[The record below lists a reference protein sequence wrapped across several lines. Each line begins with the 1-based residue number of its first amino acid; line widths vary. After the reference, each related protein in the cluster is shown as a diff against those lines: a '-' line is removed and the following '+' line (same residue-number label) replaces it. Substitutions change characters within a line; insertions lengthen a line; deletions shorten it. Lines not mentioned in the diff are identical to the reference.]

1 MSALP
6 RRASQYVASRLFTYV
21 GNSVYA
27 TIGPLIAATMFDANA
42 AQIGLITATSLVVS
56 LLLRIPVASLAD
68 RAIDERR
75 LMIVWGLLAAAV
87 SALTPIL
94 WLAGG
99 LNFWSFLG
107 CVLLAAACS
116 AVLSSVG
123 FRVVNRLAPHGQRTR
138 LVGQLNGA
146 QSVGSIVGQSFGGL
160 LIGVM
165 PPPLATLLDSGM
177 SLLGVATMPKMERGA
192 EHGAPAV
199 AVVPGA
205 NPARDQAVTLVAVWR
220 AALNSASLRL
230 AISVGI
236 AGSLLEPVV
245 VLYLLRV
252 AGLDPAFIGLAF
264 GAGAVGGVLGGAIVG
279 RTVEWAGSR
288 NTMLIGIASMLV
300 GTVVL
305 LILGDNRGLE
315 FASAAVFELGTAFGG
330 VLIVASAMGELQEQ
344 TDPERISRT
353 MTAAAVAMEGTGIAG
368 IGLGALLASVAGL
381 FVPFYV
387 AIAIYALI
395 LLYVLVATL
404 RDTRRQEAEQRPH
417 TTSVP
422 R

>member
-1 MSALP
+1 
-6 RRASQYVASRLFTYV
+6 
-21 GNSVYA
+21 
-27 TIGPLIAATMFDANA
+27 MFDANA
-42 AQIGLITATSLVVS
+42 AQIGLITATSMAVS

-75 LMIVWGLLAAAV
+75 VMIIWGLLAAAA

-107 CVLLAAACS
+107 CVMLAAACT

-146 QSVGSIVGQSFGGL
+146 QSVGSIVGHSLGGL

-177 SLLGVATMPKMERGA
+177 SLLGVATMPKMEPGA
-192 EHGAPAV
+192 EHGALAV

-205 NPARDQAVTLVAVWR
+205 NPARDQAVTLIAVWR

-236 AGSLLEPVV
+236 AGSVLEPVV

-252 AGLDPAFIGLAF
+252 AGLDPAFIGLAL
-264 GAGAVGGVLGGAIVG
+264 GTGAVGGALGGLLVG
-279 RTVEWAGSR
+279 RTVERFDSR
-288 NTMLIGIASMLV
+288 NTILIGTAVMLA
-300 GTVVL
+300 GTLVL
-305 LILGDNRGLE
+305 LAFGGTSGLE
-315 FASAAVFELGTAFGG
+315 FASAAVFELGTACGG
-330 VLIVASAMGELQEQ
+330 VLVVASAMGELQER
-344 TDPERISRT
+344 TDVDRISRT

-381 FVPFYV
+381 FVPFYL

-395 LLYVLVATL
+395 LLYVLVATV
-404 RDTRRQEAEQRPH
+404 RNDRRQEGRLDGFLVHLPSDE
-417 TTSVP
+417 
-422 R
+422 